1 MADLEAIGRDALAE
15 HDDLRAILVDLPPDG
30 WERPTPAAGWT
41 IRDQL
46 SHLAYFDGA
55 ARLSM
60 VDPDAF
66 RVARDEAIA
75 DIEKFVD
82 ATLSYGRG
90 IPGAELLD
98 RFGEERRGLVEAA
111 RAMPDGVRIPWYGPD
126 MAVASSVTARIMETW
141 AHGQD
146 VADALGVT
154 RPPTGRLRHVCDI
167 GIRARPFSYRN
178 RGLEP
183 PETPLRVELAAPDG
197 SLWEWGPPD
206 ATDRVTGPAL
216 DFALVVTQRRLAAD
230 TALEVEGDG
239 ARTWIGFAQAFAGN
253 PTTTDPAR
261 NARFGRTRPTR
272 DEPQGRGEGDQQR

>member
-1 MADLEAIGRDALAE
+1 MADLEALCRDVVAE
-15 HDDLRAILVDLPPDG
+15 HDDLRTILVGIPEED

-41 IRDQL
+41 VRDQI

-60 VDPDAF
+60 EDPDAF
-66 RVARDEAIA
+66 RAARDKAMSE
-75 DIEKFVD
+75 DIDTFVD
-82 ATLSYGRG
+82 ANLAYGRG
-90 IPGAELLD
+90 IPGPELLD
-98 RFGEERRGLVEAA
+98 RFTEERQGLVRAA
-111 RAMPDGVRIPWYGPD
+111 LAMPDGVRIPWYGPD

-183 PETPLRVELAAPDG
+183 PATPLRVELVAPDG
-197 SLWEWGPPD
+197 SLWEWGP
-206 ATDRVTGPAL
+206 AGAADRVRGSAL
-216 DFALVVTQRRLAAD
+216 EFALVVTQRRLRDD
-230 TALEVEGDG
+230 TALEVEGDD
-239 ARTWIGFAQAFAGN
+239 ARAWIAFAQAFAGN
-253 PTTTDPAR
+253 PTDTDPSRAAR
-261 NARFGRTRPTR
+261 
-272 DEPQGRGEGDQQR
+272 PQ

>member
-1 MADLEAIGRDALAE
+1 VADLPALVGDVVAE
-15 HDDLRAILVDLPPDG
+15 HDDLRAILVDIPPDD

-60 VDPDAF
+60 EDPDAF
-66 RVARDEAIA
+66 RAARAEAVA

-82 ATLSYGRG
+82 ATLAYGRG
-90 IPGAELLD
+90 ISGSELLE
-98 RFGEERRGLVEAA
+98 RFADERRRLAEAA
-111 RAMPDGVRIPWYGPD
+111 LAAPDGVRIPWYGPD

-146 VADALGVT
+146 VADALGVS
-154 RPPTGRLRHVCDI
+154 RPLTGRLRHVCDI

-178 RGLEP
+178 RGLPP
-183 PETPLRVELAAPDG
+183 PETPLRVELVAPDG
-197 SLWEWGPPD
+197 SSWEWGPPD
-206 ATDRVTGPAL
+206 AADRITGTAL

-230 TALEVEGDG
+230 SDLVVDGDD

-253 PTTTDPAR
+253 PTDTDRAR
-261 NARFGRTRPTR
+261 SGL
-272 DEPQGRGEGDQQR
+272 

>member
-1 MADLEAIGRDALAE
+1 MADIEALGQDALAE
-15 HDDLRAILVDLPPDG
+15 HDALRAILAGIPEDD

-41 IRDQL
+41 IRDQI

-66 RVARDEAIA
+66 RAARAEAMA

-82 ATLSYGRG
+82 ATRSYGRG
-90 IPGAELLD
+90 IPGSELLD
-98 RFGEERRGLVEAA
+98 RFTEERRSLVAA
-111 RAMPDGVRIPWYGPD
+111 AGAMPDGVRIPWYGPD
-126 MAVASSVTARIMETW
+126 MSVASSVTARIMETW

-154 RPPTGRLRHVCDI
+154 PQPTDRLRHVCDI
-167 GIRARPFSYRN
+167 GIRARPFSYRS

-183 PETPLRVELAAPDG
+183 PTTPLRVELTAPDG
-197 SLWEWGPPD
+197 RLWDWGPPD
-206 ATDRVTGPAL
+206 AADRVWGPAL
-216 DFALVVTQRRLAAD
+216 DFALVVTQRRLLAD
-230 TALEVEGDG
+230 TALEAEGDD
-239 ARTWIGFAQAFAGN
+239 ARTWIAFAQAFAGN

-261 NARFGRTRPTR
+261 AAHLR
-272 DEPQGRGEGDQQR
+272 

>member
-1 MADLEAIGRDALAE
+1 MAEGSGPPIDALARDALAE
-15 HDDLRAILVDLPPDG
+15 HDALRAILVDIPPDD

-41 IRDQL
+41 VRDQI

-66 RVARDEAIA
+66 RAVRAEAVAA
-75 DIEKFVD
+75 IEKFVD
-82 ATLSYGRG
+82 RVLDYGRG
-90 IPGAELLD
+90 IPGSELLD
-98 RFGEERRGLVEAA
+98 HFAAERRSLVEAA
-111 RAMPDGVRIPWYGPD
+111 LAAPEGVRIPWYGPD

-146 VADALGVT
+146 VADALGVE
-154 RPPTGRLRHVCDI
+154 RPPTARLRHVCDI

-183 PETPLRVELAAPDG
+183 PGTPLRVELVAPDG
-197 SLWEWGPPD
+197 RGWEWGP
-206 ATDRVTGPAL
+206 AGAADRVTGPAL

-230 TALEVEGDG
+230 TALVVDGDD
-239 ARTWIGFAQAFAGN
+239 ARPGIAFAQAFAGG
-253 PTTTDPAR
+253 PTETDPAR
-261 NARFGRTRPTR
+261 ARATG
-272 DEPQGRGEGDQQR
+272 